1 MGHISEAEMELLKII
16 WENGNTALYTEIA
29 DVLNKKGKDWSKN
42 TIITLLSRL
51 IDKGALKAEKHGRK
65 NQYIAIISDMD
76 YQTEQTRTFLDKVYE
91 GRASSLVSTL
101 IQNNFISENEYDE
114 LSRFWKDAK
123 DGK

>member
-1 MGHISEAEMELLKII
+1 MGHISEAEMELMKII

-65 NQYIAIISDMD
+65 NQYIAVISDMD
-76 YQTEQTRTFLDKVYE
+76 YQTEQTRTFWIRFMKE
-91 GRASSLVSTL
+91 GPAV
-101 IQNNFISENEYDE
+101 
-114 LSRFWKDAK
+114 W
-123 DGK
+123 